1 MLLKFLEVPPRE
13 TKSRKE
19 NEKLGKQKVERK
31 RTFGTLSQEMGNKEK
46 ERRKNDKESGKKKG
60 EKVRKRKEKA
70 HMKLLNYRH
79 KK

>member
-1 MLLKFLEVPPRE
+1 
-13 TKSRKE
+13 
-19 NEKLGKQKVERK
+19 
-31 RTFGTLSQEMGNKEK
+31 MGNKEK